1 MSATFETAETVA
13 AVVLFYYSAYVYP
26 RVEIYSVLGLGRSP
40 AYGLSELHT
49 YLH

>member
-49 YLH
+49 